1 MSVLVMPGRPTEVIM
16 TADEIRDRFVSFF
29 QSRGHESVTS
39 SSLVPDNDPT
49 LLFTNAGMNQFK
61 GVFLGRERRAC
72 GRAVSVQKCVRAG
85 GKHNDLENVGR
96 TARHHTFFEMLGNF
110 SFGEYFKEEAISL
123 AWEFVTKELG
133 LPAHRLLVT
142 VYAEDEEAYRIWH
155 AGLGL
160 PEAQIIRI
168 ASSDNF
174 WSMGPTGPCGP
185 CSEIFYDHGPS
196 IPGGPPGSAEQD
208 GDRFVEIWNLVF
220 MQYDRS
226 ADGTLIPLPHPCIDT
241 GAGLERLAVVLQGR
255 TNNYDS
261 DLFQPLMGEAA
272 RLTGTVYA
280 GPGGEETVSGQTI
293 SLQVIADHVRAVS
306 FLIADGVLPSN
317 EGRGYVL
324 RRIMR
329 RAMRH
334 GRLLGEEEPFLFRLV
349 PTLVEKMGRVYPELI
364 AQRQVILSVV
374 ENEEKRFVTT
384 LGSGMK
390 LLEGVTQGLQAGER
404 LAGEILFTLYDTYGF
419 PVDLTGDILRD
430 RGIELDMEGFEVCMA
445 KQKAMARA
453 AWSGSGDAGIGA
465 FFHEI
470 LDSGGPVRFLGYE
483 AESGPGRVRAIV
495 TPWGLVERL
504 AVGEEAGIVCDQTP
518 FYGESGGQVGDSG
531 WIRSHDGLLF
541 EVQETRRPMADLI
554 VHYGRLTKGGL
565 AVGDGVELEVDH
577 ERRQAVR
584 WHHSATHLL
593 HHALKSVL
601 GDHVK
606 QAGSLVGPERL
617 RFDFAHFQAISS
629 DELERVES
637 LVNQWILANH
647 PQETVEMTPDEAIK
661 AGAMAL
667 FGEKYGA
674 RVRVVRLGPSMELC
688 GGTHVDRSG
697 DMGLLRI
704 VSESAVAA
712 GVRRIEGVCG
722 ERARFSYQ
730 QESRLLQRI
739 AGLLKLPPGEAFA
752 GVEKLLARR
761 GELERELEKS
771 KSALAG
777 STVDELFALVREK
790 GGVHYLV
797 AKVVGVDAK
806 GLRDL
811 ADRIKDR
818 LGSGVILLGVPEEG
832 KVSLLAGVTKDLTG
846 RCKAGDLMQVV
857 APVVGG
863 KGGGRPDMA
872 MGGGTRPEAL
882 QEALAKA
889 VAWIEEQIG

>member
-1 MSVLVMPGRPTEVIM
+1 M

-29 QSRGHESVTS
+29 EQRGHEHVAS
-39 SSLVPDNDPT
+39 SSLVPGNDPT
-49 LLFTNAGMNQFK
+49 LLFANAGMNQFK
-61 GVFLGRERRAC
+61 GVFLGRERRTNR
-72 GRAVSVQKCVRAG
+72 RAVSVQKCVRAG

-110 SFGEYFKEEAISL
+110 SFGEYFKEEAIGM
-123 AWEFVTKELG
+123 AWEFVTRELG
-133 LPAHRLLVT
+133 LPAGRLLVT
-142 VYAEDEEAYRIWH
+142 VYAEDEDAYRIWH
-155 AGLGL
+155 QGLGL
-160 PEAQIIRI
+160 PAEQIIRI
-168 ASSDNF
+168 ATSDNF

-185 CSEIFYDHGPS
+185 CSEIFYDHGPD
-196 IPGGPPGSAEQD
+196 IFGGPPGSPDQD

-220 MQYDRS
+220 MQYDRG
-226 ADGTLIPLPHPCIDT
+226 ADGTLVPLPHPCIDT

-261 DLFQPLMGEAA
+261 DLFQPLMQAAA
-272 RLTGTVYA
+272 RLTGCAHSGATERGA
-280 GPGGEETVSGQTI
+280 GVLSQQTI

-334 GRLLGEEEPFLFRLV
+334 GRLLGLEEPFLFLLV

-364 AQRQVILSVV
+364 AQQRAITSVV

-390 LLEGVTQGLQAGER
+390 LLEGVTAGLQAGDR
-404 LAGEILFTLYDTYGF
+404 LGGEMVFTLYDTYGF
-419 PVDLTGDILRD
+419 PVDLTADILRD
-430 RGIELDMEGFEVCMA
+430 RGIELDLEGFDQCMA
-445 KQKAMARA
+445 RQKAMARA
-453 AWSGSGDAGIGA
+453 AWSGSGDAGIA
-465 FFHEI
+465 AVFHEI
-470 LDSGGPVRFLGYE
+470 LAAGGPVTFVGYE
-483 AESGPGRVRAIV
+483 QESARGRIRAIINLQGGMV
-495 TPWGLVERL
+495 ATL
-504 AVGEEAGIVCDQTP
+504 AAGEEGGVVCDRTP
-518 FYGESGGQVGDSG
+518 FYGESGGQVGDTG
-531 WIRSHDGLLF
+531 WMTATGTRF
-541 EVQETRRPMADLI
+541 EVTESRRPVGELV
-554 VHYGRLTKGGL
+554 VHYGRLLQGGL
-565 AVGDGVELEVDH
+565 AVGDEVALQVDG

-593 HHALKSVL
+593 HHALKKVL

-617 RFDFAHFQAISS
+617 RFDYSHYQAMTS
-629 DELERVES
+629 DELERVEGWI
-637 LVNQWILANH
+637 NQWILANH
-647 PQETVEMTPDEAIK
+647 LQETAIMTPEEAIG

-667 FGEKYGA
+667 FGEKYGE

-688 GGTHVDRSG
+688 GGTHVSRTG
-697 DMGLLRI
+697 DIGLLRI
-704 VSESAVAA
+704 VSESAVAS

-722 ERARFSYQ
+722 ERARESYQ
-730 QESRLLQRI
+730 QDARLLQRI
-739 AGLLKLPPGEAFA
+739 AGLLKLAPADAMA

-761 GELERELEKS
+761 VELERELEKS
-771 KSALAG
+771 KAALAG
-777 STVDELFALVREK
+777 STVDELLARVREK
-790 GGVHYLV
+790 GGIRYLV
-797 AKVVGVDAK
+797 ARVTDVDAK

-811 ADRIKDR
+811 ADRLRDR
-818 LGSGVILLGVPEEG
+818 LVSGVILLGVPEEG
-832 KVSLLAGVTKDLTG
+832 KVSLLAGVTRDLTG

-882 QEALAKA
+882 QEALAVA
-889 VAWIEEQIG
+889 AAWIEEKAG